1 MIELDPRA
9 LICILAIHCKA
20 YDLVLRINDAVIRVK
35 RIGNEAVVTGL
46 SNVRMDRRV
55 YRLNK

>member
-35 RIGNEAVVTGL
+35 LIGNETVVTGL

-55 YRLNK
+55 